1 MLSSHNWLRLISP
14 DFNLRNLFT
23 LNWAVC
29 GTLCL
34 TSRSSRWSMTL
45 GFLSRRVLGCALTS
59 LSWVAYPIDSYP
71 LASLAGI
78 LNLGLALAIASGV
91 ITASVR
97 PKAGQAPVFEGKP
110 TFRTTPTPKM
120 YTASYESVEQQ
131 TKSAFARDAT
141 KDIVI
146 ASAVFVSIRR
156 LGRVR
161 PR

>member
-1 MLSSHNWLRLISP
+1 
-14 DFNLRNLFT
+14 
-23 LNWAVC
+23 
-29 GTLCL
+29 
-34 TSRSSRWSMTL
+34 MTL

-120 YTASYESVEQQ
+120 NTASYESVEQ
-131 TKSAFARDAT
+131 KSAFATFARDAT

>member
-1 MLSSHNWLRLISP
+1 MPWVLLYRLPRRCGLRWIASFMVLAASG
-14 DFNLRNLFT
+14 LRT
-23 LNWAVC
+23 YEW
-29 GTLCL
+29 
-34 TSRSSRWSMTL
+34 
-45 GFLSRRVLGCALTS
+45 
-59 LSWVAYPIDSYP
+59 I

-120 YTASYESVEQQ
+120 NTASYESVEQQ

>member
-1 MLSSHNWLRLISP
+1 MFVCICEHKAYSLATFNWICHLPYNDVFVSLV
-14 DFNLRNLFT
+14 FG
-23 LNWAVC
+23 W
-29 GTLCL
+29 
-34 TSRSSRWSMTL
+34 
-45 GFLSRRVLGCALTS
+45 RRMHE
-59 LSWVAYPIDSYP
+59 WI

-120 YTASYESVEQQ
+120 NTASL
-131 TKSAFARDAT
+131 
-141 KDIVI
+141 I

>member
-1 MLSSHNWLRLISP
+1 M
-14 DFNLRNLFT
+14 
-23 LNWAVC
+23 
-29 GTLCL
+29 
-34 TSRSSRWSMTL
+34 
-45 GFLSRRVLGCALTS
+45 SRRVLGCALTS

-120 YTASYESVEQQ
+120 YTASYSYESVEQQ

>member
-1 MLSSHNWLRLISP
+1 MLS
-14 DFNLRNLFT
+14 
-23 LNWAVC
+23 
-29 GTLCL
+29 
-34 TSRSSRWSMTL
+34 
-45 GFLSRRVLGCALTS
+45 VLYGAGLHAQP
-59 LSWVAYPIDSYP
+59 VDEVD

-120 YTASYESVEQQ
+120 NTAASYESVEQQ
-131 TKSAFARDAT
+131 TKSASAFARDAT